1 MLNFRIRGWILCPL
15 LQKIKER
22 REVDSMT
29 TLPQGDF
36 EINNIN
42 SFANKMRCSVPV
54 LNKLNRIT
62 EGNFNK
68 IQKIGE
74 LTGNV
79 PCRYCGQSY
88 GINGKSER
96 EIWIGMYFNNI
107 IFTPEY
113 LFVLGI
119 HVDKKDKELLTKITR
134 TEINF
139 QFYNFPTV
147 DEKWIFITLDN
158 YFLHCDIQETETE
171 INRILQI
178 IL

>member
-1 MLNFRIRGWILCPL
+1 
-15 LQKIKER
+15 
-22 REVDSMT
+22 MT

-42 SFANKMRCSVPV
+42 SFANKMRCSVPL
-54 LNKLNRIT
+54 LNKLTQIT

-134 TEINF
+134 TKINF

-147 DEKWIFITLDN
+147 DEKWIFITWTITSFTVIYKRQKLKSIESSKS
-158 YFLHCDIQETETE
+158 FCKCTPTITS
-171 INRILQI
+171 I
-178 IL
+178 

>member
-42 SFANKMRCSVPV
+42 SFANKMRCSVPL
-54 LNKLNRIT
+54 LNKLNKIT

-96 EIWIGMYFNNI
+96 EIWIGMYFKNYPLPPAYQLMIGIDCKN
-107 IFTPEY
+107 EY
-113 LFVLGI
+113 RQKLDCEGI
-119 HVDKKDKELLTKITR
+119 EYQFNHYPKVGESWLYVD
-134 TEINF
+134 
-139 QFYNFPTV
+139 
-147 DEKWIFITLDN
+147 LDN
-158 YFLHCDIQETETE
+158 YLLHCDIKETETE